1 MAEDKLEDDDVF
13 HPRINLALWRGLL
26 RFARPYSWHLLGL
39 SGLALICAA
48 CDVIMPWLTGRFVD
62 EITRHGAQARLGGLE
77 LLNIVVIAAL
87 GVAIFAFIVVAGRVT
102 TGVSYDIRAATFDK
116 LQELPFSFY
125 DRKAVGW
132 LMARLTS
139 DVSSLSRIMGWALL
153 DLVWGTIVLA
163 GVATVMFV
171 LNWRLAL
178 LVLAVVPPLVWA
190 SRFFQVRLLR
200 TSRALRKANS
210 HTTAA
215 FNEGIVGVRTSKS
228 FVREER
234 NLEEF
239 KELTD
244 QMYRHAVSNALYSA
258 LFLPVVL
265 ALCSVGIALALWR
278 GGVDVRLGTI
288 SLGTLVMFLQYAG
301 FIQNPAQELANMLTQ
316 VQGAQ
321 ASAER
326 IQGLLD
332 TPVEIQD
339 SPELRAALEQQGV
352 ATLAGATSSSLPRY
366 AGGGLGRGR
375 GEAIRQNLHPGPPPE
390 YRDRE
395 VHRNSGLA
403 PDGYEDRIETIEFRN
418 VSFAY
423 KHGQPV
429 LENFN
434 LLVKAGQSIALVGPT
449 GGGKSTIVSLVC
461 RFYEPTA
468 GQVLINGVDYRK
480 RSLHWLQSNLGMVL
494 QQPHLFSG
502 TIRENIRYG
511 RLDASDA
518 QIEQA
523 ARLVNAH
530 DFIVAMK
537 DGYDS
542 QVGEGGNQ
550 LSTGQKQLIAL
561 ARAIIAEPQLFVMDE
576 ATSSVDTQTERLI
589 QSAVE
594 RVLRNRIS
602 FVIAHRLSTI
612 RSASRIMVIDA
623 GRIIEDGT
631 HHQLIGRRGRYFELY
646 TSQFTSERESQ
657 LLDAQEVA
665 EELAS

>member
-1 MAEDKLEDDDVF
+1 MAEDKLQDDDVF
-13 HPRINLALWRGLL
+13 HPRINLALWRGIL
-26 RFARPYSWHLLGL
+26 RFAGPYRRHLLGL
-39 SGLALICAA
+39 SCLAIVCAG
-48 CDVIMPWLTGRFVD
+48 CDVMVPWLTGRFVD
-62 EITRHGAQARLGGLE
+62 EITRHGAQARLGGIE

-87 GVAIFAFIVVAGRVT
+87 GVAIFAFIVLAGRIT
-102 TGVSYDIRAATFDK
+102 TGVSYDIRSATFDK
-116 LQELPFSFY
+116 LQQLPFSFY

-139 DVSSLSRIMGWALL
+139 DVNSLSRIMGWALL

-171 LNWRLAL
+171 LHWRLAL

-239 KELTD
+239 RELTD
-244 QMYRHAVSNALYSA
+244 QMYRRAVSNALYSA

-278 GGVDVRLGTI
+278 GGIDVRLGTI

-339 SPELRAALEQQGV
+339 SAELRAAIQQHH
-352 ATLAGATSSSLPRY
+352 ASS
-366 AGGGLGRGR
+366 
-375 GEAIRQNLHPGPPPE
+375 N
-390 YRDRE
+390 RDL
-395 VHRNSGLA
+395 SLA

-423 KHGQPV
+423 KQGQLV

-468 GQVLINGVDYRK
+468 GQVLINSVDYRK

-518 QIEQA
+518 QIELA
-523 ARLVNAH
+523 AKLVNAH
-530 DFIVAMK
+530 DFVMAMK

-550 LSTGQKQLIAL
+550 LSTGQKQLVAL

-612 RSASRIMVIDA
+612 RSASRILVIDA
-623 GRIIEDGT
+623 GRIIEDGM

-657 LLDAQEVA
+657 LLDVQEVA